1 MTALNKQALRE
12 AAEKAGKDK
21 WQAKK
26 INGDFYVIRSGS
38 YIKQCGITS
47 YQPIAEIDH
56 KPVRDFVAMVN
67 PATTLALLDEN
78 LQLQREKDATEAVA
92 LALRDDMRQA
102 REQLEAAEKRNAEQ
116 REYYEGV
123 IADGSKRIAELERS
137 ETQLISER
145 DDAESALNDAYKAV
159 MGQPPEWSNWF
170 SFENAIDEIEL
181 ACELWRN
188 QTDDVIQFRQRI
200 AEQSAIVAAAEKLV
214 RCKGRYHSELNYR
227 ALAKLFGVVTPDL
240 PPLEHENVHYADAA
254 EVEITALRQRIAELE
269 ARAVNLPK
277 RSVDEVMHLSGFSR
291 DYAEGWCAGND
302 NAIHEIR
309 TAGIKVKGE

>member
-1 MTALNKQALRE
+1 MTIDKQALRISELEELNELLREKVKKLESDLWDKEQLRKVYSEKSFNLDSKVRELE
-12 AAEKAGKDK
+12 ARNQK
-21 WQAKK
+21 
-26 INGDFYVIRSGS
+26 
-38 YIKQCGITS
+38 
-47 YQPIAEIDH
+47 
-56 KPVRDFVAMVN
+56 DFVWRGN
-67 PATTLALLDEN
+67 EISRLNDEVDE
-78 LQLQREKDATEAVA
+78 LKEK
-92 LALRDDMRQA
+92 
-102 REQLEAAEKRNAEQ
+102 LEAAE
-116 REYYEGV
+116 
-123 IADGSKRIAELERS
+123 RS
-137 ETQLISER
+137 
-145 DDAESALNDAYKAV
+145 
-159 MGQPPEWSNWF
+159 M
-170 SFENAIDEIEL
+170 
-181 ACELWRN
+181 
-188 QTDDVIQFRQRI
+188 